1 MATGRVHN
9 SYIERGVCIV
19 DSRQEAQELAIHSQE
34 SGGASGKITHALR
47 QIATLYPSHPPLRL
61 IVAS

>member
-9 SYIERGVCIV
+9 SYVERGVCIV
-19 DSRQEAQELAIHSQE
+19 DSRQEAQESAIHSQE

-47 QIATLYPSHPPLRL
+47 HIATLSKSPSPSCHR
-61 IVAS
+61 S